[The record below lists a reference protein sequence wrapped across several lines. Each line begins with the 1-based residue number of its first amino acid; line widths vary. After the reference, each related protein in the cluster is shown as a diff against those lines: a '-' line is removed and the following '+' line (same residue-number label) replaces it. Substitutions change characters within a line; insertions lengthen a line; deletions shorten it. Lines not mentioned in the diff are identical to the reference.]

1 MLVHLAD
8 RWAKAP
14 LLARVVLIT
23 YGNKPFT
30 ALGLPRTIS
39 RAVNEQVLLRISHGI
54 SCRAPGIGSSIQSF
68 CRRVGTIV
76 PPLTF
81 CTLAALSPLV
91 REICPAEMIMGSIP
105 TMRVLVT
112 VVGCRHPIGW

>member
-1 MLVHLAD
+1 
-8 RWAKAP
+8 
-14 LLARVVLIT
+14 
-23 YGNKPFT
+23 
-30 ALGLPRTIS
+30 
-39 RAVNEQVLLRISHGI
+39 
-54 SCRAPGIGSSIQSF
+54 
-68 CRRVGTIV
+68 V